1 MKQEVNG
8 LKEKVESLEEFSD
21 DHEKY
26 SRRNCLLI
34 HWIEEDK
41 DKVND
46 NMVVTCCRTSWNM
59 RFRKKTLAEV
69 KGLESRVQERKDQ

>member
-1 MKQEVNG
+1 MQIKGNKQLADLTQSVELMSEKLDDSKNRQEKVKIINSLKQEVNG

-34 HWIEEDK
+34 H
-41 DKVND
+41 
-46 NMVVTCCRTSWNM
+46 
-59 RFRKKTLAEV
+59 
-69 KGLESRVQERKDQ
+69 